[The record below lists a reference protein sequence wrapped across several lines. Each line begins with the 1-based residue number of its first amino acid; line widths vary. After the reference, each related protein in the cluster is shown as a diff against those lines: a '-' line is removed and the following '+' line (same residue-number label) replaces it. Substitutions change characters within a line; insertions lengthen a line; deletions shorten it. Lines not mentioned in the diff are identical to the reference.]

1 LHDPLAR
8 ARFVEIRRNYY
19 KMEGFQY
26 AGSIVGVAV
35 YLKAASPEGVVVV
48 LGFEPGT
55 PLSGG
60 VLSFGWFILQK
71 TDFG

>member
-1 LHDPLAR
+1 MIRSRVR
-8 ARFVEIRRNYY
+8 ASSKFGGTIIRWRVFNTR
-19 KMEGFQY
+19 GALLGLQF
-26 AGSIVGVAV
+26 
-35 YLKAASPEGVVVV
+35 LKAASPEGVVVV